1 MILTSQF
8 EIASDTKLLQEQEPP
23 VQLNK
28 TLFFLHYYLLGA
40 PVHYWLF

>member
-8 EIASDTKLLQEQEPP
+8 EIASDTKLLQE
-23 VQLNK
+23 QLNK